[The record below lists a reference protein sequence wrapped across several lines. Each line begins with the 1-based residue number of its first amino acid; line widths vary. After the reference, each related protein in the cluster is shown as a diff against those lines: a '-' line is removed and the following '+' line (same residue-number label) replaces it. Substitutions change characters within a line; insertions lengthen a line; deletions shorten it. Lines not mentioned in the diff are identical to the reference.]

1 MSVHEC
7 ACMSVQRW
15 RGLVT
20 IRAVAKTVVKTVVK
34 AVVKAVVAVFVCI
47 IYEAR
52 IQASGA
58 FDVSDLTKR
67 QRWRGLVTIRA
78 EKSA

>member
-34 AVVKAVVAVFVCI
+34 AVVKAVVTVF
-47 IYEAR
+47 
-52 IQASGA
+52 
-58 FDVSDLTKR
+58 LHN
-67 QRWRGLVTIRA
+67 L
-78 EKSA
+78 

>member
-20 IRAVAKTVVKTVVK
+20 IRAVAKAVVKTVVK
-34 AVVKAVVAVFVCI
+34 AVVKAVVAALLLCI

-58 FDVSDLTKR
+58 F
-67 QRWRGLVTIRA
+67 
-78 EKSA
+78 

>member
-20 IRAVAKTVVKTVVK
+20 IRAVAKAVVKTVVK
-34 AVVKAVVAVFVCI
+34 AVVKAVVAFVFVF
-47 IYEAR
+47 A
-52 IQASGA
+52 
-58 FDVSDLTKR
+58 
-67 QRWRGLVTIRA
+67 
-78 EKSA
+78 